1 MKTPNGPFLGT
12 QTFAV
17 TLGLCA
23 EQKRMRAEQGSGGNG
38 RTLKRAMA
46 AVYCVEAV
54 VSALVVM
61 GGVWRRVAMR
71 PCHCA
76 ESIGPR
82 RFKCCWP
89 G

>member
-1 MKTPNGPFLGT
+1 
-12 QTFAV
+12 
-17 TLGLCA
+17 
-23 EQKRMRAEQGSGGNG
+23 MRAEQGRGGNG
-38 RTLKRAMA
+38 RTLKRAMAA

-61 GGVWRRVAMR
+61 GGGWRRVAMR

-82 RFKCCWP
+82 RLLARLTRQGFSPALWMD
-89 G
+89 GVEA